1 MEMTRTIHPIGQG
14 AFYTECLEN
23 GSNTYNVVYD
33 CGSETTFSGKG
44 KLIDKEITQTF
55 KNGEIINALFISHFH
70 NDHINGIEKLLKH
83 CNVEYIF
90 LPIIDN
96 ISKLLLI
103 TSNDDK
109 DFVDFILSP
118 IDYIKNISDDTTVI
132 SVHADNLDN
141 NYNTQQ
147 LFDLSQEESKKDG
160 EIKSGTKIVLSGYNI
175 KWEYIPFN
183 FNNQQLI
190 MDIEKAYKD
199 NGRVIPD
206 ANKLDKVEFDFAKKI
221 FNQVLKSWQKRN
233 AHSMILYS
241 GSYLHKDWIC
251 RAVYNDFCGYKYCH
265 HRCYYHEITTGC
277 IYFGDFDL
285 NIRGALK
292 NILSKYNIDKDN
304 ISIMQVPH
312 HGSIYNFNI
321 NVFSA
326 FPRLKLLFVSAGEKN
341 KYRHPSSTVV
351 KNILKTGRH
360 LKLITENKSSMLQF
374 IYEEM

>member
-1 MEMTRTIHPIGQG
+1 MTRTIHPIGQG

-23 GSNTYNVVYD
+23 GGNTYNVVYD
-33 CGSETTFSGKG
+33 CGSETAFSGKG
-44 KLIDKEITQTF
+44 KLIDMEITQTF
-55 KNGEIINALFISHFH
+55 KKGEVINALFISHFH

-90 LPIIDN
+90 LPIIDT

-103 TSNDDK
+103 TSNDNK
-109 DFVDFILSP
+109 DFQDFILSP
-118 IDYIKNISDDTTVI
+118 NDYIKHISENTSVI
-132 SVHADNLDN
+132 FVNTDNPDN
-141 NYNTQQ
+141 MYNSETP
-147 LFDLSQEESKKDG
+147 FDLSQEKLKGMET
-160 EIKSGTKIVLSGYNI
+160 IQSGTKIVLGEQNV

-183 FNNQQLI
+183 FNNKQLI

-206 ANKLDKVEFDFAKKI
+206 ANKFNKVEFDFAKII
-221 FNQVLKSWQKRN
+221 FNQVLKLGQKRN
-233 AHSMILYS
+233 DHSMILYS
-241 GSYLHKDWIC
+241 GSYSHKDWIC
-251 RAVYNDFCGYKYCH
+251 RVVYNDFCRYKYCH

-285 NIRGALK
+285 NIRDALK
-292 NILSKYNIDKDN
+292 NILKKYNIDKDN

-312 HGSIYNFNI
+312 HGSIHNFNI
-321 NVFSA
+321 NVFCA
-326 FPRLKLLFVSAGEKN
+326 FPRLNLLFVSAGEKN